1 MEKDIIFL
9 EENLFMG
16 IGNHKTVYRNPR
28 DEKQCIKILH
38 ETRDPDLEREFAYRK
53 ALGERAR
60 HMSLLTTYYGKI
72 PTSKGDGYVFE
83 RVVDYDGKTSRTM
96 LEVLDEAQSAAVG
109 RSAVKKMLLQFKQAY
124 FEEEFL
130 VAGMDPDN
138 FLVQRLSPEK
148 TTVRIIDN
156 IGCSAKLPLAYYI
169 GWVRRKRLKKYWNRF
184 LDILERDYA
193 PLLTEEF
200 RKQLAL
206 WE

>member
-1 MEKDIIFL
+1 MEEDIIFL

-96 LEVLDEAQSAAVG
+96 LEVLDEAQKTAAD
-109 RSAVKKMLLQFKQAY
+109 RSDVEKMLLQFKQAY

-138 FLVQRLSPEK
+138 FLVQRLS
-148 TTVRIIDN
+148 
-156 IGCSAKLPLAYYI
+156 
-169 GWVRRKRLKKYWNRF
+169 
-184 LDILERDYA
+184 
-193 PLLTEEF
+193 LTI
-200 RKQLAL
+200 
-206 WE
+206 WDG